1 MNIGLQSLL
10 AVLSIRFG
18 QYFSYSRSLAFANFT
33 TVIVTTTRFYNCL
46 TNIVDILVY
55 FDNTALP
62 VIYMISSSEILSYLP
77 SMLLS
82 WQRTY
87 GIAVAVGLQNF
98 AYTFNEMG
106 NNHKSQKYTAL
117 FCHKVL
123 VVELLSKEWHRASAS
138 QASYTSLVRNQ

>member
-1 MNIGLQSLL
+1 M
-10 AVLSIRFG
+10 
-18 QYFSYSRSLAFANFT
+18 
-33 TVIVTTTRFYNCL
+33 
-46 TNIVDILVY
+46 TNIADILVY
-55 FDNTALP
+55 FDNTVLL
-62 VIYMISSSEILSYLP
+62 VIHMISSKEILSYLP

-87 GIAVAVGLQNF
+87 GIAVAVGLQKF
-98 AYTFNEMG
+98 AYTFNEIG

-138 QASYTSLVRNQ
+138 KASYSLVRNQ